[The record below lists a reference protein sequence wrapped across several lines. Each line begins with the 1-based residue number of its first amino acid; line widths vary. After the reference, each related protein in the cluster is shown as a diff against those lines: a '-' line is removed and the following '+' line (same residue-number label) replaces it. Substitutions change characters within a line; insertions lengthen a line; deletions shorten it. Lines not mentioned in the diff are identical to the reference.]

1 MFMLRWTA
9 VATACLLAAPLS
21 VSGFSLLEPFAGC
34 EGGTTLGCPSVV
46 NTSLRWFEQRIDHFN
61 WAPPLA
67 QPRSTFK
74 QRVFVHTGWW
84 RRGSDGRASS
94 RPGPILFYFGNEDHV
109 ELYVN
114 HTGAQKAS
122 VLCIFPNVAPPLL
135 PYVQYLIP
143 HTLYVNHTGAQKAC
157 SLCIFPNVAPP
168 LLPCVQYLIPHTGL
182 MWEAARPLGAAL
194 VFAEHRYYGESRP
207 FERGTAGC
215 MSYLTSEQAMAD
227 YATILYALRDEW
239 NAWDSPVI
247 GFGGSYGGMLA
258 AWFRLKY
265 PNAIDGVLA
274 ASAPIWSFVGLDPPY
289 DEEAFYDI
297 VTRDASA
304 AGGAAP
310 ACAIHVRKKHVLS
323 IFPNVAPPL
332 LPYVQYL
339 IPGEEAA

>member
-122 VLCIFPNVAPPLL
+122 V
-135 PYVQYLIP
+135 
-143 HTLYVNHTGAQKAC
+143 
-157 SLCIFPNVAPP
+157 LCIFPNVAPP

-289 DEEAFYDI
+289 DEEAFYEI

-310 ACAIHVRKKHVLS
+310 ACAIHVRKKHVLC

>member
-1 MFMLRWTA
+1 MLRWTA
-9 VATACLLAAPLS
+9 VATACLLAAPWS

-84 RRGSDGRASS
+84 RRGSDGRA
-94 RPGPILFYFGNEDHV
+94 RPGPILFYFGNEDNV

-114 HTGAQKAS
+114 
-122 VLCIFPNVAPPLL
+122 
-135 PYVQYLIP
+135 
-143 HTLYVNHTGAQKAC
+143 
-157 SLCIFPNVAPP
+157 
-168 LLPCVQYLIPHTGL
+168 HTGL

-194 VFAEHRYYGESRP
+194 VFAEHRYYGASRP

-289 DEEAFYDI
+289 DEEAFYEI

-310 ACAIHVRKKHVLS
+310 ACATHVRKKHFLC

>member
-1 MFMLRWTA
+1 MWRWTA

-94 RPGPILFYFGNEDHV
+94 RPGPILFYFGNEDNV

-114 HTGAQKAS
+114 
-122 VLCIFPNVAPPLL
+122 
-135 PYVQYLIP
+135 
-143 HTLYVNHTGAQKAC
+143 
-157 SLCIFPNVAPP
+157 
-168 LLPCVQYLIPHTGL
+168 HTGL

-207 FERGTAGC
+207 YERGTAGC

-289 DEEAFYDI
+289 DEEAFYEI
-297 VTRDASA
+297 VTGDASA

-310 ACAIHVRKKHVLS
+310 ACARRVRRLLERLEGMAANGSDVGARAALARGLRLCEPPVTAAQVLAVKGW
-323 IFPNVAPPL
+323 FEDPWATMAM
-332 LPYVQYL
+332 
-339 IPGEEAA
+339 GM